1 MEWIFWVLLI
11 VFIVEFLGALG
22 GGTDDHEPQPPE
34 RREVDLFTLV
44 VGIALGAAFFGDD
57 DE

>member
-1 MEWIFWVLLI
+1 MEWILLI
-11 VFIVEFLGALG
+11 AFIVGVLCSLA
-22 GGTDDHEPQPPE
+22 GGTDDYEPQPPK